1 MIYQTKGTCAKAI
14 KVELDNGIIR
24 SVEFDRGCPG
34 FTQAVS
40 RLLIGMRAEDAITRL
55 KGIPCL
61 DKGTSCPDQLAS
73 ALSLCLS
80 QNGHQMPAAD

>member
-14 KVELDNGIIR
+14 RLELDNGIIR

-55 KGIPCL
+55 QGIPCL

-73 ALSLCLS
+73 ALSLYLS
-80 QNGHQMPAAD
+80 QNSPEMHAAD

>member
-14 KVELDNGIIR
+14 KLELENGIIQ

-34 FTQAVS
+34 FTQAIS

-61 DKGTSCPDQLAS
+61 DKGTSCPDQLAT
-73 ALSLCLS
+73 ALSLYES
-80 QNGHQMPAAD
+80 QSSQEMHETD

>member
-61 DKGTSCPDQLAS
+61 DKGTSCPDQLS
-73 ALSLCLS
+73 IALSLYLS
-80 QNGHQMPAAD
+80 KIGHEMPAAD